1 MKTVSWAPTIS
12 WAPGTARPG
21 RSGDRAGDLKTCIKF
36 MFKKKAGKPMH
47 VYIHTEY
54 FRKDTRE
61 TSNGV
66 WLQEGKLGGRRQEW
80 QGVITVYPFVPLE
93 FCTM

>member
-1 MKTVSWAPTIS
+1 MKTVSWAPIS
-12 WAPGTARPG
+12 WALGTAPLG
-21 RSGDRAGDLKTCIKF
+21 PSGDRAGDLKHALNLCL
-36 MFKKKAGKPMH
+36 KKKSREEPMH

-66 WLQEGKLGGRRQEW
+66 
-80 QGVITVYPFVPLE
+80 
-93 FCTM
+93 

>member
-1 MKTVSWAPTIS
+1 
-12 WAPGTARPG
+12 
-21 RSGDRAGDLKTCIKF
+21 
-36 MFKKKAGKPMH
+36 MH